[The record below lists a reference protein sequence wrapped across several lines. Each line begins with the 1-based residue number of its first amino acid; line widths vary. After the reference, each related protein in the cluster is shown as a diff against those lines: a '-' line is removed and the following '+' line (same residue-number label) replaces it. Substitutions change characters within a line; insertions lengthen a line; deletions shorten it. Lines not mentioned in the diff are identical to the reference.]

1 MHNFSLLPP
10 SVFDPAISTTA
21 GQEYLDG
28 VATMLA
34 AYAVAAALLFI
45 VYAIVF
51 AAACCCHRRCCG
63 KARRSK
69 VRLRGRR
76 FATGASLILCLV

>member
-1 MHNFSLLPP
+1 MLPNAHP
-10 SVFDPAISTTA
+10 IRFPSSVFDPTLSTTG

-34 AYAVAAALLFI
+34 AYVAAAALLFI

-69 VRLRGRR
+69 VRP
-76 FATGASLILCLV
+76 